1 MKALTIRLAEKRCT
15 CTFVWDKKC
24 TLWSFNN
31 FVIFLDM
38 ADLSFTC
45 TTGYKSCKN
54 ICNKSVLHNREYEN
68 WEYSRIHQ
76 PRSRLIIKYRDFW
89 VEFEHENVYA
99 FCFPFAQTYITLQL
113 FEKKKIPLIKNSRGF
128 SLPISVHRSWPIRW
142 KNSRLGLIFLIVIDQ

>member
-1 MKALTIRLAEKRCT
+1 MEWNCTCITYNLQSSVNESAHLYICITKIWKPSLTILLTEKRCT

-113 FEKKKIPLIKNSRGF
+113 FEKKKSF
-128 SLPISVHRSWPIRW
+128 
-142 KNSRLGLIFLIVIDQ
+142 